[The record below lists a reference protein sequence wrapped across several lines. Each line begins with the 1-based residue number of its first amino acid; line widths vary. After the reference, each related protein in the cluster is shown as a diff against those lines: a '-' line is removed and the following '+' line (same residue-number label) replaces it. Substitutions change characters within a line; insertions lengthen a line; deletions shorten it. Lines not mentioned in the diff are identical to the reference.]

1 MHTAPRMAACAC
13 MACQSPFTHAIVRAF
28 SLISPFPLLQN
39 WFYSLSRFGKVN
51 EVLVATFD
59 EASLT
64 ACLTL
69 GFVCFDGT
77 TFFPEDPKHRAEAG
91 YGDEEWLRVSG

>member
-1 MHTAPRMAACAC
+1 M
-13 MACQSPFTHAIVRAF
+13 
-28 SLISPFPLLQN
+28 
-39 WFYSLSRFGKVN
+39 N

>member
-1 MHTAPRMAACAC
+1 M
-13 MACQSPFTHAIVRAF
+13 IVRAF
-28 SLISPFPLLQN
+28 SLISRFPLLQN